1 MYKCKAC
8 GAPASIESEALKRT
22 CDCNTTVVVD
32 MSATARGRGGAQE
45 RSGVSAIF
53 AKLHQLGR
61 EMMGARIP

>member
-32 MSATARGRGGAQE
+32 MSATAHGHGGAKE
-45 RSGVSAIF
+45 RSRAGEIF